1 MAARIPVYLESGTKR
16 TFAGA
21 VEWPGW
27 CVSAH
32 APEAA
37 LQALLEAGPRYER
50 IVSAAGLSLDAP
62 GDVAAFDVVER
73 LQGNATTDFGAP
85 AVAPAADARP
95 LDAAEVRRQQAVLQA
110 CWHALAVAAAAAAGK
125 ELRKGPRGGGRDLDG
140 IVRHVEESER
150 GYLSALGWRFRPE
163 TGGDVEARRAALRS
177 AVLEGVAAAA
187 GGRIPAQ
194 GPRGR
199 AHWPPRYFVRRAAWH
214 AVEHAWEIED
224 RALP

>member
-1 MAARIPVYLESGTKR
+1 MAARIPVYLECGAKR

-27 CVSAH
+27 CVSAR
-32 APEAA
+32 AAEAA
-37 LQALLEAGPRYER
+37 LQALFEAGPRYER
-50 IVSAAGLSLDAP
+50 IVSAAGLRFEAP
-62 GDVAAFDVVER
+62 GDVAAFDLVER

-95 LDAAEVRRQQAVLQA
+95 LDADELRRQQAVLQA
-110 CWHALAVAAAAAAGK
+110 CWRALDAAAAAAAGK

-140 IVRHVEESER
+140 IMRHVEESER
-150 GYLSALGWRFRPE
+150 GYLSALGWRSRPE
-163 TGGDVEARRAALRS
+163 TGGDGEATHAALRS

-187 GGRIPAQ
+187 GGQIPAQ

-199 AHWPPRYFVRRAAWH
+199 AHWSPRYLVRRAAWH
-214 AVEHAWEIED
+214 AVEHAWEIEG